1 MYTNHVS
8 SITRI
13 IFELFSTNM
22 TGESFDITMSK
33 HMFFQT
39 IGGEKTLATK
49 FTDMFSTALVFI
61 VFTPEIVKRKA

>member
-1 MYTNHVS
+1 
-8 SITRI
+8 
-13 IFELFSTNM
+13 M

-49 FTDMFSTALVFI
+49 FTDMFSTTLVFI
-61 VFTPEIVKRKA
+61 VFTPEIIKKHQNQLHRCENNVWLIMNST